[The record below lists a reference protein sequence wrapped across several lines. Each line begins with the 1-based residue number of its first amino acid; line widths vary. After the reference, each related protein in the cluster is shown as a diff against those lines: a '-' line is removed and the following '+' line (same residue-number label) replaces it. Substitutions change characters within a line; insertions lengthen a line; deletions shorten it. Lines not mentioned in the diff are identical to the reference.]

1 MICPACNTDNP
12 DPAAYCSRCG
22 ADLGSAEAGPAGGRC
37 YVHPGV
43 ETALRCGNCE
53 RPICIQCMVQHPVG
67 IRCRECAR
75 LRRLPQFDVPTAY
88 YARALGAGIG
98 MALAGAVGLLVL
110 ALLPFG
116 GLIILMGLVG
126 IGYLNGE
133 GISRAVNR
141 KRSRGL
147 QYIAAGSVLL
157 VYILFTVGGGVV
169 FSLLLNRTVV
179 IHTDLFAL
187 LALAA
192 AVYMAV
198 SRLRTP

>member
-1 MICPACNTDNP
+1 MICPACNSDNP
-12 DPAAYCSRCG
+12 DSAAYCSRCG
-22 ADLGSAEAGPAGGRC
+22 TSLGSAEADPVGDRC
-37 YVHPGV
+37 YIHPGM

-53 RPICIQCMVQHPVG
+53 RPICVQCMVQHPVG

-75 LRRLPQFDVPTAY
+75 LRMLPQFDVPTAS
-88 YARALGAGIG
+88 YARALGAGLGI
-98 MALAGAVGLLVL
+98 AVAGTVGLLLMISVLPFLML
-110 ALLPFG
+110 AL
-116 GLIILMGLVG
+116 IGLVG
-126 IGYLNGE
+126 ISYLIGE
-133 GISRAVNR
+133 GISRAANR

-157 VYILFTVGGGVV
+157 SALPMGVIIIGN
-169 FSLLLNRTVV
+169 LYG
-179 IHTDLFAL
+179 L

>member
-12 DPAAYCSRCG
+12 DSAAYCSRCG
-22 ADLGSAEAGPAGGRC
+22 ASLGSAEAGPASDRC

-53 RPICIQCMVQHPVG
+53 RPICVQCMVQHPVG
-67 IRCRECAR
+67 IRCQECAR
-75 LRRLPQFDVPTAY
+75 LRRPPQFDVPTAY
-88 YARALGAGIG
+88 YARALGAGLGI
-98 MALAGAVGLLVL
+98 AVAGAAGLLLIVSV
-110 ALLPFG
+110 LPF
-116 GLIILMGLVG
+116 LMLVLFGLVG
-126 IGYLNGE
+126 VGYLVGE

-147 QYIAAGSVLL
+147 QYIAASSVFLSAL
-157 VYILFTVGGGVV
+157 PMGALIIGNLYG
-169 FSLLLNRTVV
+169 
-179 IHTDLFAL
+179 L